1 MHLFRLEWPHEPMKR
16 QALGRGLDAL
26 LPKAPIP
33 SKVASESALMEL
45 DVDQVRPNALQPR
58 LAFEPDKLE
67 ELAASIKENGVIQPI
82 VVRRKKG
89 GYEIIAGERRWRAT
103 QKAELAKIP
112 AIVQDVSDEKML
124 EMALVENLQRD
135 ELSPIEEAHAY
146 QLLIEQFGLTQERVA
161 RRVGRS
167 RTAVTNTLRLLQL
180 PSSIQKDVIRGEL
193 SMGHARSLIPLS
205 KKEQLLLTQQ
215 IIELG
220 LSVRDTERRAQR
232 LQKPPSPAAAGKDP
246 DVLAAEK
253 QLEERWKTRAE
264 IQLRKG
270 KGRIALYFHSQEEL
284 DRLYH
289 ALMSAHWPN

>member
-58 LAFEPDKLE
+58 LGFEPDKLE

-180 PSSIQKDVIRGEL
+180 PSSIQKEVIRGEL

-205 KKEQLLLTQQ
+205 KKEQ
-215 IIELG
+215 
-220 LSVRDTERRAQR
+220 
-232 LQKPPSPAAAGKDP
+232 
-246 DVLAAEK
+246 
-253 QLEERWKTRAE
+253 
-264 IQLRKG
+264 
-270 KGRIALYFHSQEEL
+270 
-284 DRLYH
+284 
-289 ALMSAHWPN
+289 